1 MTMTPAQQIVRLE
14 YVVREQIKEIDR
26 LRTENQALV
35 DWIQGDSSHAYRRST
50 TARLHLRPIRSRPL
64 PLR

>member
-35 DWIQGDSSHAYRRST
+35 DWIRGDSSHMLTGDPQQLDR
-50 TARLHLRPIRSRPL
+50 IRDQ
-64 PLR
+64 